1 MNNTTLIVLLGFY
14 TLLLIGGIYYY
25 EDKYSRLDKDYKDL
39 EHEFFEVY
47 TAYTRILEQSDI
59 YQDAYNLE
67 HSAIHHQM
75 EINEELNANND
86 DLREIISQLDKD
98 NLALE
103 SQLKHLKGEI
113 AAYRNVQP
121 KQYEY
126 SAWSQSTWA
135 GDAEVSNTT
144 YTIDTNPYKEDIIYI
159 QDHLDFEQ

>member
-1 MNNTTLIVLLGFY
+1 MNNTTLIVILGFY

-25 EDKYSRLDKDYKDL
+25 EDKFSK
-39 EHEFFEVY
+39 
-47 TAYTRILEQSDI
+47 
-59 YQDAYNLE
+59 
-67 HSAIHHQM
+67 
-75 EINEELNANND
+75 
-86 DLREIISQLDKD
+86 LDKD

-113 AAYRNVQP
+113 AAYRNVQT

-144 YTIDTNPYKEDIIYI
+144 YTIDTNPYKEDINYI